1 MIRIE
6 YILMEN
12 TGSLNDFLS
21 KVLNASNSGELGE
34 EVLDILKMWKA
45 EEDHPVNTQT
55 ENKKDYEEIKETED
69 N

>member
-1 MIRIE
+1 
-6 YILMEN
+6 MEN

-45 EEDHPVNTQT
+45 EEDHPVNTTQT